1 MKTKKLIPVVL
12 FVLVSTFVLNAET
25 VGIKNPTQHE
35 GEKTKS
41 FNVNKGG
48 KLDININPGEI
59 KISTWDKDEV
69 FVKVKGLE
77 EDELESVEMKLKGN
91 TVYVTYDPQWGW
103 GGDAEFSFTVPLQF
117 NVDAKTSGGDIKIV
131 SNISGDVDASS
142 MGGDI
147 KAMDIN
153 GKARLSTQGGDIKA
167 GNITGSL
174 TANTMGGDIKIGDI
188 KGEFAKVNTMGGEIK
203 IGKVSSELGATT
215 YGGDII
221 IKGVGGNADLE
232 TMGGDIEVYDV
243 SSKVKMDTKGGNL
256 LVKNSSGSIQAVTY
270 AGEIELYGITGS
282 VDAKTMSGNI
292 MAEINPSSG
301 TKSSLFSQNGNI
313 DLYMLG
319 TVKTEVEAEIKTWGN
334 WKYRN
339 DDFKIESDFD
349 SEKSNDNED
358 KKGIYKS
365 YSINGGGSK
374 INLKTANGSINI
386 IKGKIKTT
394 GEE

>member
-1 MKTKKLIPVVL
+1 MKTKKLIPVIL
-12 FVLVSTFVLNAET
+12 FVLVSAVVLSAET
-25 VGIKNPTQHE
+25 VGIINLAQHE

-41 FNVNKGG
+41 FNVAKGG
-48 KLDININPGEI
+48 KLNININPGEI
-59 KISTWDKDEV
+59 KISTWDKEEV
-69 FVKVKGLE
+69 LVKVEGLE

-91 TVYVTYDPQWGW
+91 TVYVTYNPQWGW
-103 GGDAEFSFTVPLQF
+103 GGDAEFSFTVPSQF
-117 NVDAKTSGGDIKIV
+117 NVDAKTSGGDIKIN
-131 SNISGDVDASS
+131 SNISGDVDVSS

-147 KAMDIN
+147 KAIDIN

-174 TANTMGGDIKIGDI
+174 AANTMGGDIKIGDI
-188 KGEFAKVNTMGGEIK
+188 KGESAKVNTMGGEIK

-232 TMGGDIEVYDV
+232 TMGGNIEVYDV
-243 SSKVKMDTKGGNL
+243 KSKVKMDTKGGNL

-270 AGEIELYGITGS
+270 AGEIELYGISGG
-282 VDAKTMSGNI
+282 VDVKTMSGNI
-292 MAEINPSSG
+292 MAEINPSAG

-313 DLYMLG
+313 DLYMPSAA
-319 TVKTEVEAEIKTWGN
+319 KTEVDAEIKTWGN

-349 SEKSNDNED
+349 SDKSITNED
-358 KKGIYKS
+358 KKGISKS
-365 YSINGGGSK
+365 YLINGGGSK
-374 INLKTANGSINI
+374 INLKTTNGSISI
-386 IKGKIKTT
+386 IKGKIRTT